1 MVVLVTGAR
10 SGIGRLVALE
20 AARRGHSVIASV
32 RDLGTAGD
40 LIAETQDLPLQV
52 VALDVTK
59 ANDRERAV
67 RDIIA
72 EHGRID
78 VLVNNAGLA
87 LGGLLELVSEEELR
101 KQFEINV
108 FAVWSLTQAVLPHM
122 RSQRSGTVL
131 MVSSMSGRMA
141 MPGLGAYAGSK
152 FALEGMSEAWRHE
165 LRGLGI
171 RVVLVEPGPFKTD
184 IWKRNEW
191 VATGMNEPGPD
202 YASLAQRLRGDL
214 FAKAA
219 KNAED
224 PQIVAKI
231 CCDAMEHGRP
241 HLRYPVGQGTF
252 GRELTRR
259 FVPFRVVEWAI
270 DRALRG
276 KLG

>member
-32 RDLGTAGD
+32 RDLSTAGD
-40 LIAETQDLPLQV
+40 LIAETEHLPVQV
-52 VALDVTK
+52 VALDVTN
-59 ANDRERAV
+59 AEQRQRAV
-67 RDIIA
+67 NNIIS

-87 LGGLLELVSEEELR
+87 LGGLMELVNEEELR

-108 FAVWSLTQAVLPHM
+108 FAVWALTRAVLPHM
-122 RSQRSGTVL
+122 RKQRSGTVL

-141 MPGLGAYAGSK
+141 MPGLGAYASSK

-191 VATGMNEPGPD
+191 IAAGMSEPGPD
-202 YASLAQRLRGDL
+202 YAALAQRLRGDL

-219 KNAED
+219 AGAED
-224 PQIVAKI
+224 PQIVAVV
-231 CCDAMEHGRP
+231 CCDAMEHTRP
-241 HLRYPVGQGTF
+241 HLRYPVGRGTR

-259 FVPFRVVEWAI
+259 FVPFRIVEWAVN
-270 DRALRG
+270 RALRG
-276 KLG
+276 KSE